1 MAFEQKAGEQR
12 PAGILPD
19 RAQPH
24 DPEVEKAVLAAMLRE
39 PESCVDT
46 VIMFLHDADVFYSH
60 IHREIYQVIREL
72 HDDNSK
78 AVDLVTISHEL
89 QTKGKLDAVG
99 GNAYLA
105 ELYNA
110 ISTTVNIEAWCNIL
124 KKYAILRRMI
134 DVCSGALGKC
144 YDSGADA
151 ASLVEEIENDIYKV
165 RGEEAANNIV
175 ELKDIIKDEFQSLM
189 SLLEDNAEAG
199 ISTGYAAID
208 KMTGGLKPGEMFVLA
223 ARPSIGKT
231 SLALNV
237 IANVALK
244 KYTPRPRKV
253 AFFSLEM
260 TSSQI
265 TRRLLCSEAGVP
277 ESVFWNKTFNHAD
290 LTKFTSAASEFYN
303 ASIFIDE
310 TAGLSIAELRAKARR
325 LKMKENIELIVI
337 DYLQL
342 MHADG
347 RVDSRQQEVAEISGG
362 IKALAKDLK
371 IPVLVLAQLNREVDK
386 TAGAGAKPKLAN
398 LRESGSIEQDADVV
412 TFLHRNREDAKTVAQ
427 DGSVEALWIVEKN
440 RNGQIGEVRMNF
452 FPSRT
457 RFEVASPRSEEDCPN

>member
-303 ASIFIDE
+303 ASIF
-310 TAGLSIAELRAKARR
+310 
-325 LKMKENIELIVI
+325 
-337 DYLQL
+337 
-342 MHADG
+342 
-347 RVDSRQQEVAEISGG
+347 
-362 IKALAKDLK
+362 
-371 IPVLVLAQLNREVDK
+371 
-386 TAGAGAKPKLAN
+386 
-398 LRESGSIEQDADVV
+398 
-412 TFLHRNREDAKTVAQ
+412 
-427 DGSVEALWIVEKN
+427 
-440 RNGQIGEVRMNF
+440 
-452 FPSRT
+452 
-457 RFEVASPRSEEDCPN
+457 

>member
-1 MAFEQKAGEQR
+1 
-12 PAGILPD
+12 
-19 RAQPH
+19 
-24 DPEVEKAVLAAMLRE
+24 
-39 PESCVDT
+39 
-46 VIMFLHDADVFYSH
+46 
-60 IHREIYQVIREL
+60 
-72 HDDNSK
+72 
-78 AVDLVTISHEL
+78 
-89 QTKGKLDAVG
+89 
-99 GNAYLA
+99 
-105 ELYNA
+105 
-110 ISTTVNIEAWCNIL
+110 
-124 KKYAILRRMI
+124 
-134 DVCSGALGKC
+134 
-144 YDSGADA
+144 
-151 ASLVEEIENDIYKV
+151 
-165 RGEEAANNIV
+165 
-175 ELKDIIKDEFQSLM
+175 
-189 SLLEDNAEAG
+189 
-199 ISTGYAAID
+199 
-208 KMTGGLKPGEMFVLA
+208 
-223 ARPSIGKT
+223 
-231 SLALNV
+231 
-237 IANVALK
+237 
-244 KYTPRPRKV
+244 
-253 AFFSLEM
+253 
-260 TSSQI
+260 
-265 TRRLLCSEAGVP
+265 
-277 ESVFWNKTFNHAD
+277 
-290 LTKFTSAASEFYN
+290 